1 MARFLIIFGVLLVVI
16 GLMWPLLSNLGLGR
30 LPGDIVVER
39 GNVTFYFPIVTSLL
53 VSLFLSVL
61 LSIHAEPLVP
71 PTGGGG
77 PAEGTPA
84 GLRRYVCGNCFE
96 RETRNDVRKRRPV
109 VAHRHSAS
117 DHSSAGAVL
126 ALIGSNVS

>member
-53 VSLFLSVL
+53 VSLVLSVL
-61 LSIHAEPLVP
+61 LSFILN
-71 PTGGGG
+71 
-77 PAEGTPA
+77 
-84 GLRRYVCGNCFE
+84 R
-96 RETRNDVRKRRPV
+96 
-109 VAHRHSAS
+109 
-117 DHSSAGAVL
+117 
-126 ALIGSNVS
+126 